1 MKKIVK
7 ITESD
12 INRLV
17 SKIVVEQDVSSEQ
30 KAEINKLIT
39 NESKKIKEY
48 YQQHYSKPETVA
60 KFKNKNNVNE
70 VKKYI
75 PSIRY
80 KIYPGSERTA
90 LGYVKK
96 EVPGLINLNVDKL
109 FLKNENNVSANG
121 SLLYDTILHEM
132 AHLIDFKMQEL
143 GEKTITASTGYY
155 NANSGDGKR
164 DEYVQS
170 DVETFARVQRLREVL
185 GLNPNAN
192 GNDIKQKLIEFIK
205 SKKLIFPNVK
215 ISNVN
220 SPTGLLFTTTERSK
234 GNLTELWGFY
244 SPMTINGS
252 KAPDISALFGKYS
265 SYREGGSVF
274 LNLDII
280 GKVNVATVAAPTT
293 NSNNTTQA

>member
-1 MKKIVK
+1 MVKIVR
-7 ITESD
+7 ISESD
-12 INRLV
+12 INRLI
-17 SKIVVEQDVSSEQ
+17 SKIIVEQNVSSDQ
-30 KAEINKLIT
+30 KSQINQLILS
-39 NESKKIKEY
+39 ESKKVKDY

-80 KIYPGSERTA
+80 KVYPGSERTA

-109 FLKNENNVSANG
+109 FVKNGNNVSSKG

-143 GEKTITASTGYY
+143 GEKTITTSTGYY
-155 NANSGDGKR
+155 NANSGDGR
-164 DEYVQS
+164 QDSYVQS
-170 DVETFARVQRLREVL
+170 DVETFARVQRLREAL

-205 SKKLIFPNVK
+205 SK
-215 ISNVN
+215 ISSIN
-220 SPTGLLFTTTERSK
+220 SPTGLLFTPIERTK

-244 SPMTINGS
+244 SPMTINGT
-252 KAPDISALFGKYS
+252 KAPDISALFGKFS
-265 SYREGGSVF
+265 SYKDGGSVF
-274 LNLDII
+274 LNLDTI
-280 GKVNVATVAAPTT
+280 GKVNVSTKGLSTQP
-293 NSNNTTQA
+293 NTTPQ

>member
-1 MKKIVK
+1 MVKIVR
-7 ITESD
+7 ISESD
-12 INRLV
+12 INRLI
-17 SKIVVEQDVSSEQ
+17 SKIIVEQNVSSDQ
-30 KAEINKLIT
+30 KSQINQLILS
-39 NESKKIKEY
+39 ESKKVKDY

-80 KIYPGSERTA
+80 KVYPGSERTA
-90 LGYVKK
+90 LGYVRK

-109 FLKNENNVSANG
+109 FVKNGNNVSSKG

-143 GEKTITASTGYY
+143 GEKTITTSTGYY
-155 NANSGDGKR
+155 NANSGDGR
-164 DEYVQS
+164 QDSYVQS
-170 DVETFARVQRLREVL
+170 DVETFARVQRLREAL

-215 ISNVN
+215 ISSIN
-220 SPTGLLFTTTERSK
+220 SPTGLLFTPIERTK

-244 SPMTINGS
+244 SPMTINGT
-252 KAPDISALFGKYS
+252 KAPDISALFGKFS
-265 SYREGGSVF
+265 SYKDGGSVF
-274 LNLDII
+274 LNLDTI
-280 GKVNVATVAAPTT
+280 GKVNVSTKGLSTQP
-293 NSNNTTQA
+293 NTTPQ